1 MSNLKF
7 DVVQTA
13 GIINVDFESI
23 ESQLS
28 EKMDEYNGLVFTED
42 KKKDAKADLAELRK
56 YRKAVNDR
64 KSEVKKAYM
73 EPYNQFEAKVKKLIE
88 LIDEPINYIDGQV
101 KEFEEKRIREK
112 KAEIKKIYDEIVPED
127 LQDYIPLECI
137 YGTKWDNASTTMKS
151 IKQEISDAVSK
162 AESDI
167 SVIKGMNSDKTED
180 ALNLYMSTRNL
191 AVAIK
196 FINDYEAKKREI
208 LERQAKE
215 KEKREAALK
224 QEEIDR
230 IRIEERARIAAEER
244 IRQDAKKEAVE
255 ELKTVDEQAAR
266 PLSSADSKKVIYTV
280 VATDDELQE
289 IEMALTSLGVYFERK
304 DV

>member
-13 GIINVDFESI
+13 GIINVDFDSI
-23 ESQLS
+23 KSQLS

-64 KSEVKKAYM
+64 RSEVKKAYM
-73 EPYNQFEAKVKKLIE
+73 EPYNQFEAKVKELIE

-112 KAEIKKIYDEIVPED
+112 RAEIKKIYEEIVPEE

-137 YGTKWDNASTTMKS
+137 YGTKWDNAGTTMKS
-151 IKQEISDAVSK
+151 IKQEIMDAVSK

-167 SVIKGMNSDKTED
+167 SVIKGMNSDKAEE
-180 ALNLYMSTRNL
+180 ALNMYMSTRNL
-191 AVAIK
+191 ATAVK
-196 FINDYEAKKREI
+196 FINDYEARKREI

-215 KEKREAALK
+215 KEERETALK
-224 QEEIDR
+224 QEEIER
-230 IRIEERARIAAEER
+230 IRREERERIAKEER
-244 IRQDAKKEAVE
+244 IKQDAKKEAVE
-255 ELKTVDEQAAR
+255 ELKAVDEQAAR

>member
-13 GIINVDFESI
+13 GIINVDFDSI

-112 KAEIKKIYDEIVPED
+112 KAEIKKIYEEIVTED

-137 YGTKWDNASTTMKS
+137 YGPKWDNAVTTIKS
-151 IKQEISDAVSK
+151 IKQEIMDAVSK

-191 AVAIK
+191 AAAIK
-196 FINDYEAKKREI
+196 FINDYEARKREI

-215 KEKREAALK
+215 KEEREAALK

-230 IRIEERARIAAEER
+230 IRREERERIAKEER
-244 IRQDAKKEAVE
+244 IKQEAKKEAVE

>member
-230 IRIEERARIAAEER
+230 IRREERERIAAEER
-244 IRQDAKKEAVE
+244 IKQDAKKEAVE

>member
-13 GIINVDFESI
+13 GIINVDFGSI

-28 EKMDEYNGLVFTED
+28 KKMDEYNGLVFTED
-42 KKKDAKADLAELRK
+42 KKKDAKAELAELRK
-56 YRKAVNDR
+56 YKKAVNDR

-112 KAEIKKIYDEIVPED
+112 RAEIKKIYEEIVPED

-137 YGTKWDNASTTMKS
+137 YGTKWDNAGTTMKS
-151 IKQEISDAVSK
+151 IKQEIMDAVSK

-167 SVIKGMNSDKTED
+167 SVIKGMNSDKVED

-191 AVAIK
+191 VTAVK
-196 FINDYEAKKREI
+196 FINDYEARKREI
-208 LERQAKE
+208 LDRQAKV
-215 KEKREAALK
+215 KEEREAALK

-230 IRIEERARIAAEER
+230 IRKEERERIAKEDR
-244 IRQDAKKEAVE
+244 IKQDAKKEAVE

>member
-191 AVAIK
+191 AAAIK
-196 FINDYEAKKREI
+196 FINDYEARKSEI

-215 KEKREAALK
+215 KEEREAALK
-224 QEEIDR
+224 QEEIER
-230 IRIEERARIAAEER
+230 IRREERARIAAEER

-280 VATDDELQE
+280 VATDDELHE

>member
-1 MSNLKF
+1 MNNLKF

-13 GIINVDFESI
+13 GIINVDFVSI

-28 EKMDEYNGLVFTED
+28 KKMDEYNGLVFTED

-112 KAEIKKIYDEIVPED
+112 KAEIKKIYDKIVPED

-191 AVAIK
+191 AAAIK
-196 FINDYEAKKREI
+196 FINDYEARKSEI

-215 KEKREAALK
+215 KEEREAALK
-224 QEEIDR
+224 QEEIER
-230 IRIEERARIAAEER
+230 IRREERARIASEER

>member
-13 GIINVDFESI
+13 GIINVDFDSI
-23 ESQLS
+23 KSQLS

-64 KSEVKKAYM
+64 RSEVKKAYM
-73 EPYNQFEAKVKKLIE
+73 EPYNQFEAKVKELIE

-112 KAEIKKIYDEIVPED
+112 RAEIKKIYEEIVPED
-127 LQDYIPLECI
+127 LQDYIPLEFI
-137 YGTKWDNASTTMKS
+137 YGSKWDNAGTTIKS
-151 IKQEISDAVSK
+151 IKQEITDAVSK

-167 SVIKGMNSDKTED
+167 SVIKGMNSDKTEE

-191 AVAIK
+191 ATAVK
-196 FINDYEAKKREI
+196 FINDYEARKREI

-215 KEKREAALK
+215 KEERETALK

-230 IRIEERARIAAEER
+230 IRREERERIAKEER
-244 IRQDAKKEAVE
+244 IKQDAKKEAVE
-255 ELKTVDEQAAR
+255 ELKSVDEQAAK

-280 VATDDELQE
+280 VATDDELRE

>member
-13 GIINVDFESI
+13 GIINVDFGSI

-28 EKMDEYNGLVFTED
+28 KKMDEYNGLVFTED

-56 YRKAVNDR
+56 YKKAVNDR

-112 KAEIKKIYDEIVPED
+112 RAEIKKIYEEIVPED

-137 YGTKWDNASTTMKS
+137 YGTKWDNAGTTMKS
-151 IKQEISDAVSK
+151 IKQEIMDAVSK

-167 SVIKGMNSDKTED
+167 SVIKGMNSDKVED

-191 AVAIK
+191 VTAVK
-196 FINDYEAKKREI
+196 FINDYEARKREI
-208 LERQAKE
+208 LDRQAKV
-215 KEKREAALK
+215 KEEREAALK

-230 IRIEERARIAAEER
+230 IRKEERERIAKEDR
-244 IRQDAKKEAVE
+244 IKQDAKKEAVE

>member
-191 AVAIK
+191 AAAIK
-196 FINDYEAKKREI
+196 FINDYEARKSEI

-215 KEKREAALK
+215 KEEREAALK
-224 QEEIDR
+224 QEEIER
-230 IRIEERARIAAEER
+230 IRREERARIAAEER

>member
-230 IRIEERARIAAEER
+230 IRREERERIAAEER
-244 IRQDAKKEAVE
+244 IKQDAKKEAVE
-255 ELKTVDEQAAR
+255 ELKTVDEQAAK

>member
-88 LIDEPINYIDGQV
+88 LVDEPINYIDGQV

-191 AVAIK
+191 AAAIK
-196 FINDYEAKKREI
+196 FINDYEARKSEI

-215 KEKREAALK
+215 KEEREAALK
-224 QEEIDR
+224 QEEIER
-230 IRIEERARIAAEER
+230 IRREERARIAAEER

>member
-1 MSNLKF
+1 MRNLKF

-13 GIINVDFESI
+13 GIINVDFDSI
-23 ESQLS
+23 KSQLS

-64 KSEVKKAYM
+64 RSEVKKAYM
-73 EPYNQFEAKVKKLIE
+73 EPYNQFEAKVKELIE

-112 KAEIKKIYDEIVPED
+112 RAEIKKIYEEIVPEE

-137 YGTKWDNASTTMKS
+137 YGTKWDNAGTTMKS
-151 IKQEISDAVSK
+151 IKQEIMDAVSK

-167 SVIKGMNSDKTED
+167 SVIKGMNSDKTEE

-191 AVAIK
+191 ATAVK
-196 FINDYEAKKREI
+196 FINDYEARKREI

-215 KEKREAALK
+215 KEERETALK
-224 QEEIDR
+224 QEEIER
-230 IRIEERARIAAEER
+230 IRREERERIAKEER
-244 IRQDAKKEAVE
+244 IKQDAKKEAVE
-255 ELKTVDEQAAR
+255 ELKAVDEQAAR

>member
-13 GIINVDFESI
+13 GIIDVDFDSI
-23 ESQLS
+23 KSQLS

-64 KSEVKKAYM
+64 KLEVKKAYM
-73 EPYNQFEAKVKKLIE
+73 EPCNQFEAKVKELIE

-112 KAEIKKIYDEIVPED
+112 KAEIKKIYEEIVPED

-137 YGTKWDNASTTMKS
+137 YGPKWDNAGTTIKS
-151 IKQEISDAVSK
+151 IKQEIADAVSK
-162 AESDI
+162 SESDI

-196 FINDYEAKKREI
+196 FINDYEAGKRDI

-215 KEKREAALK
+215 KEEKEAALK

-230 IRIEERARIAAEER
+230 IRREERERIAKEER
-244 IRQDAKKEAVE
+244 IKQEAKKEAVE

-266 PLSSADSKKVIYTV
+266 PISSADSKKVIYTV

>member
-112 KAEIKKIYDEIVPED
+112 KTEIKKIYDEIVPED

-230 IRIEERARIAAEER
+230 IRREERARIAAEER

>member
-230 IRIEERARIAAEER
+230 IRREERARIASEER

-266 PLSSADSKKVIYTV
+266 PLSSAYSKKVIYTV

>member
-230 IRIEERARIAAEER
+230 IRREERARIAAEER

>member
-13 GIINVDFESI
+13 GIINVDFDSI
-23 ESQLS
+23 KSQLS

-64 KSEVKKAYM
+64 RSEVKKAYM
-73 EPYNQFEAKVKKLIE
+73 EPYNQFEAKVKELIE

-112 KAEIKKIYDEIVPED
+112 RAEIKKIYEEIVPED
-127 LQDYIPLECI
+127 LQDYIPLEFI
-137 YGTKWDNASTTMKS
+137 YGSKWDNAGTTIKS
-151 IKQEISDAVSK
+151 IKQEITDAVSK

-167 SVIKGMNSDKTED
+167 SVIKGMNSDKTEE

-191 AVAIK
+191 ATAVK
-196 FINDYEAKKREI
+196 FINDYEARKREI

-215 KEKREAALK
+215 KEERETALK
-224 QEEIDR
+224 QEEIER
-230 IRIEERARIAAEER
+230 IRREERERIAKEER
-244 IRQDAKKEAVE
+244 IKQDAKKEAVE
-255 ELKTVDEQAAR
+255 ELKAVDEQAAR

>member
-151 IKQEISDAVSK
+151 IKQEITDAVSK

-230 IRIEERARIAAEER
+230 IRREERERIAAEER
-244 IRQDAKKEAVE
+244 IKQDAKKEAVE

>member
-13 GIINVDFESI
+13 GIINVDFGSI
-23 ESQLS
+23 KSQLS

-64 KSEVKKAYM
+64 RSEVKKAYM
-73 EPYNQFEAKVKKLIE
+73 EPYNQFEAKVKELIE
-88 LIDEPINYIDGQV
+88 LIDEPINYIDSQV

-112 KAEIKKIYDEIVPED
+112 RAEIKKIYEEIVPED
-127 LQDYIPLECI
+127 LQDYIPMECI
-137 YGTKWDNASTTMKS
+137 YGTKWDNAGTTMKS
-151 IKQEISDAVSK
+151 IKQEIMDAVSK

-167 SVIKGMNSDKTED
+167 SVIKGMNSDKAEE

-191 AVAIK
+191 ATAVK
-196 FINDYEAKKREI
+196 FINDYEARKREI

-215 KEKREAALK
+215 KEEIETALK
-224 QEEIDR
+224 QEEIER
-230 IRIEERARIAAEER
+230 IRREERERIAKEER
-244 IRQDAKKEAVE
+244 IKQDAKKEAVE
-255 ELKTVDEQAAR
+255 ELKAVDEQAAR

>member
-191 AVAIK
+191 AAAIK

-215 KEKREAALK
+215 KEKREASLK

-230 IRIEERARIAAEER
+230 IRREERARIAAEER

>member
-230 IRIEERARIAAEER
+230 IRREERARIAAEER

-289 IEMALTSLGVYFERK
+289 IEMALTSLGVYFDRK

>member
-13 GIINVDFESI
+13 GIINVDFGSI

-28 EKMDEYNGLVFTED
+28 KKMDEYNGLVFTED

-56 YRKAVNDR
+56 YKKAVNDR

-112 KAEIKKIYDEIVPED
+112 RAEIKKIYEEIVTED

-137 YGTKWDNASTTMKS
+137 YGTKWDNAGTTMKS
-151 IKQEISDAVSK
+151 IKQEIMDAVSK

-167 SVIKGMNSDKTED
+167 SVIKGMNSDKVED

-191 AVAIK
+191 VTAVK
-196 FINDYEAKKREI
+196 FINDYEARKREI
-208 LERQAKE
+208 LDRQAKV
-215 KEKREAALK
+215 KEEREAALK

-230 IRIEERARIAAEER
+230 IRKEERERIAKEDR
-244 IRQDAKKEAVE
+244 IKQDAKKEAVE

>member
-13 GIINVDFESI
+13 GIINVDFGSI

-28 EKMDEYNGLVFTED
+28 KKMDEYNGLVFTED

-56 YRKAVNDR
+56 YKKAVNDR

-112 KAEIKKIYDEIVPED
+112 RAEIKKIYEEIVPED

-137 YGTKWDNASTTMKS
+137 YGTKWDNAGTTMKS
-151 IKQEISDAVSK
+151 IKQEIMDAVSK
-162 AESDI
+162 AESNI
-167 SVIKGMNSDKTED
+167 SIIKGMNSDKVED

-191 AVAIK
+191 VTAVK
-196 FINDYEAKKREI
+196 FINDYEARKREI
-208 LERQAKE
+208 LDRQAKV
-215 KEKREAALK
+215 KEEREAALK

-230 IRIEERARIAAEER
+230 IRKEERERIAKEDR
-244 IRQDAKKEAVE
+244 IKQDAKKEAVE

>member
-13 GIINVDFESI
+13 GIINVDFGSI

-28 EKMDEYNGLVFTED
+28 KKMDEYNGLVFTED

-56 YRKAVNDR
+56 YKKAVNDR

-112 KAEIKKIYDEIVPED
+112 RAEIKKIYEEIVPED

-137 YGTKWDNASTTMKS
+137 YGSKWDNAGTTMKS
-151 IKQEISDAVSK
+151 IKQEIMDAVSK

-167 SVIKGMNSDKTED
+167 SVIKGMNSDKVED

-191 AVAIK
+191 VTAVK
-196 FINDYEAKKREI
+196 FINDYEARKREI
-208 LERQAKE
+208 LDRQAKV
-215 KEKREAALK
+215 KEEREAALK

-230 IRIEERARIAAEER
+230 IRKEERERIAKEDR
-244 IRQDAKKEAVE
+244 IKQDAKKEAVE

>member
-230 IRIEERARIAAEER
+230 IRREERARIASEER

>member
-13 GIINVDFESI
+13 GIINVDFDSI
-23 ESQLS
+23 KSQLS

-64 KSEVKKAYM
+64 RSEVKKVYM
-73 EPYNQFEAKVKKLIE
+73 EPYNQFEAKVKELIE

-112 KAEIKKIYDEIVPED
+112 RAEIKKIYEEIVPED
-127 LQDYIPLECI
+127 LQDYIPLEFI
-137 YGTKWDNASTTMKS
+137 YGSKWDNAGTTIKS
-151 IKQEISDAVSK
+151 IKQEITDAVSK

-167 SVIKGMNSDKTED
+167 SVIKGMNSDKTEE

-191 AVAIK
+191 ATAVK
-196 FINDYEAKKREI
+196 FINDYEARKREI

-215 KEKREAALK
+215 KEERETALK
-224 QEEIDR
+224 QEEIER
-230 IRIEERARIAAEER
+230 IRREERERIAKEER
-244 IRQDAKKEAVE
+244 IKQDAKKEAVE
-255 ELKTVDEQAAR
+255 ELKAVDEQAAR

>member
-23 ESQLS
+23 ESQLY

-191 AVAIK
+191 AAAIK
-196 FINDYEAKKREI
+196 FINDYEARKSEI
-208 LERQAKE
+208 LERQVKE
-215 KEKREAALK
+215 KEEREAALK
-224 QEEIDR
+224 QEEIER
-230 IRIEERARIAAEER
+230 IRREERARIASEER

>member
-151 IKQEISDAVSK
+151 IKQEIYDSVSK

-191 AVAIK
+191 AAAIK
-196 FINDYEAKKREI
+196 FINDYEARKREI

-230 IRIEERARIAAEER
+230 IRREERERIAAEER

-280 VATDDELQE
+280 VATDDELHE

>member
-13 GIINVDFESI
+13 GTINVDFNSI
-23 ESQLS
+23 KAQLS
-28 EKMDEYNGLVFTED
+28 EKMSEYNGLVFTED

-56 YRKAVNDR
+56 YRKSVNDR
-64 KSEVKKAYM
+64 RVEVKKVYM
-73 EPYNQFEAKVKKLIE
+73 EPYNQFEANVKELIS

-112 KAEIKKIYDEIVPED
+112 KAEIQKTYEEIVPEE
-127 LQDYIPLECI
+127 LKDYIPLECI
-137 YGTKWDNASTTMKS
+137 YGPKWDNAGTTMKS
-151 IKQEISDAVSK
+151 IKQEIEDSVNK

-191 AVAIK
+191 ASAIK
-196 FINDYEAKKREI
+196 FINDYEARKREI

-215 KEKREAALK
+215 KEERETALK
-224 QEEIDR
+224 QEEIER
-230 IRIEERARIAAEER
+230 IRREERERIANEER

-255 ELKTVDEQAAR
+255 ELKIVDEQAAR

-280 VATDDELQE
+280 VATDDELNE

>member
-13 GIINVDFESI
+13 GIINVDFGSI

-28 EKMDEYNGLVFTED
+28 KKMDEYNGLVFTED

-56 YRKAVNDR
+56 YKKAVNDR

-112 KAEIKKIYDEIVPED
+112 RAEIKKIYEEIVPED
-127 LQDYIPLECI
+127 LQDYIPVECSC
-137 YGTKWDNASTTMKS
+137 GTKWDNAGTTMKS
-151 IKQEISDAVSK
+151 IKQEIMDAVSK

-167 SVIKGMNSDKTED
+167 SVIKGMNSDKVED

-191 AVAIK
+191 VTAVK
-196 FINDYEAKKREI
+196 FINDYEDRKREI
-208 LERQAKE
+208 LDRQAKV
-215 KEKREAALK
+215 K
-224 QEEIDR
+224 
-230 IRIEERARIAAEER
+230 
-244 IRQDAKKEAVE
+244 
-255 ELKTVDEQAAR
+255 
-266 PLSSADSKKVIYTV
+266 
-280 VATDDELQE
+280 
-289 IEMALTSLGVYFERK
+289 
-304 DV
+304 